1 MPHHPTLHRSVKN
14 LLRELLDEPALD
26 RWVRELPAPTWKAL
40 IRHIGLEDASEL
52 LALSTTEQL
61 VELIDESLWD
71 IQGADH
77 FAVER
82 FATLLESLHE
92 AGVKT
97 LSGQV
102 ADLPEEF
109 LTMAL
114 SRLISVWPAD
124 YLRRM
129 AESDESGVLDK
140 RLESEM
146 YEEFDEYAVLSPSGL
161 AWDAIVA
168 LLSNWTHSHPELMER
183 LLHRLSQ
190 SNVNSIDEPD
200 ELVSVLDE
208 MAEFEDDA
216 RGEREE
222 RRAAS
227 GYVSASDAL
236 AFLRLP
242 APARPETDAISGAY
256 FRRLRPPKAPS
267 PEENHRL
274 HEVLRK
280 YVPFDPGITRRRL
293 TTGTGFLK
301 LVLEDLATTSPER
314 HARALEELAFL
325 TNVLVAAA
333 AHRHDPDAPPDV
345 AAAIRSVVTSVEA
358 AALQEI
364 GLEPEIATERLRS
377 ALETDG
383 PIALF
388 RKRPRSTAP

>member
-1 MPHHPTLHRSVKN
+1 MPHHPTLHRSAKN
-14 LLRELLDEPALD
+14 LLTELLDEPALD

-40 IRHIGLEDASEL
+40 IRHIGLEDSSEL
-52 LALSTTEQL
+52 LALSTPEQL
-61 VELIDESLWD
+61 VELVDETLWD
-71 IQGADH
+71 NQDADQ
-77 FAVER
+77 FDVER
-82 FATLLESLHE
+82 FATLLESLHD
-92 AGVKT
+92 AGVRT
-97 LSGQV
+97 LSDKV
-102 ADLPEEF
+102 AGLPEEF

-140 RLESEM
+140 RLEGDN

-161 AWDAIVA
+161 AWDAIVE
-168 LLSNWTHSHPELMER
+168 LLSIWSDAQPELMER

-227 GYVSASDAL
+227 GYISASDAL
-236 AFLRLP
+236 AFLRMP
-242 APARPETDAISGAY
+242 PPSRPGETDAISSAY
-256 FRRLRPPKAPS
+256 FRRLRPPKATS

-274 HEVLRK
+274 HEVLRRF
-280 YVPFDPGITRRRL
+280 VPLDPGITRRQL
-293 TTGTGFLK
+293 TTGTGLLK
-301 LVLEDLATTSPER
+301 GALEELARASPES

-325 TNVLVAAA
+325 TNVLVAASS
-333 AHRHDPDAPPDV
+333 RKRSPDAPPDV
-345 AAAIRSVVTSVEA
+345 AEAIRSVVTAVEA
-358 AALQEI
+358 GALQEI
-364 GLEPEIATERLRS
+364 GLPPEIATEKLRARLE
-377 ALETDG
+377 AEG
-383 PIALF
+383 PISLF
-388 RKRPRSTAP
+388 RKRPH